1 MNRPAVLV
9 ALRGRIA
16 GVYADSV
23 RYHQLDGG
31 PFVVSFDTTA
41 GESLVGTMS
50 DADGSPLAGAKAEA
64 AGVNF
69 LTELVKAVAAA
80 GGGFGVMAHGSRV
93 TLADPK
99 DGPTTALLALEH
111 FGGAG
116 STLDNLNGMVGRVLV
131 EVHSEGGNMVS
142 LLFQ

>member
-9 ALRGRIA
+9 PARGHIVGA
-16 GVYADSV
+16 YADTV
-23 RYHQLDGG
+23 RYHQTGGG

-41 GESLVGTMS
+41 GETLVGVMS
-50 DADGSPLAGAKAEA
+50 DADGSPLTGAKAEA

-80 GGGFGVMAHGSRV
+80 GGGFGVLTCSSRLV
-93 TLADPK
+93 LTGPK
-99 DGPTTALLALEH
+99 DGPAVAVLALEH

-116 STLDNLNGMVGRVLV
+116 STLDNLEGMVGRVLA
-131 EVHSEGGNMVS
+131 EVTPEGGNMVS